1 MREKDEEV
9 HQDQLNFFTNI
20 AHELQTPLTLILG
33 SLERFFT
40 RHNADKQ
47 LKHDYYLSIVN
58 QQASRLNYLIYQL
71 LEFKRAEGGH
81 LKNNYSYLNISNLL
95 YNITQLFSH
104 LNDDGKYKFS
114 CNIDPEI
121 HLWTDKDK
129 VEKIIFNL
137 LSNAFKHTTSGNSIS
152 FSVKSLEAD
161 GVLQIEVSNTGCT
174 ISSSELE
181 NLFDKFFTVD
191 DKRQSKIS
199 TGIGLAFTRELV
211 TLLDGKIDV
220 TLENERISF
229 LIQLPLAFLP
239 EESNRLEDNAE
250 RLENPSYLLR
260 SVLIEEDTNSPQ
272 KMLENNKQALI
283 SSLEDDQRQSVLIIE
298 DEPSIRYL
306 LRDILKDTYL
316 IYEAGN
322 GKEAL
327 EIVRKVIPNLIVSD
341 IMMPDMSGLE
351 VCNIIKTTAETC
363 HIPFILL
370 SARGTLQQK
379 TEGYEAG
386 ADAYIPK
393 PFQSEHLLVRIRKL
407 LEYQQRI
414 QDLFKQGSPI
424 IKLPEAGMKE
434 ADRLFLEKTI
444 ALIEQN
450 LGDENLDAS
459 YFEDKLGM
467 SKAYFYRKLKS
478 LSNMTPSELIK
489 SIRLQ
494 QAAVLLESSDE
505 TVLEIFY
512 KTGFNNRSYFYREF
526 KKKFNCS
533 PVEYRSN
540 FKLTPS

>member
-1 MREKDEEV
+1 
-9 HQDQLNFFTNI
+9 
-20 AHELQTPLTLILG
+20 
-33 SLERFFT
+33 
-40 RHNADKQ
+40 
-47 LKHDYYLSIVN
+47 
-58 QQASRLNYLIYQL
+58 
-71 LEFKRAEGGH
+71 
-81 LKNNYSYLNISNLL
+81 
-95 YNITQLFSH
+95 
-104 LNDDGKYKFS
+104 
-114 CNIDPEI
+114 
-121 HLWTDKDK
+121 
-129 VEKIIFNL
+129 

-152 FSVKSLEAD
+152 FSVKSQEAA
-161 GVLQIEVSNTGCT
+161 GVLEIEVSNTGCT

-239 EESNRLEDNAE
+239 EESNRLEDNTE

-260 SVLIEEDTNSPQ
+260 SVLIEEDTNNPQ

-540 FKLTPS
+540 FKLTTS